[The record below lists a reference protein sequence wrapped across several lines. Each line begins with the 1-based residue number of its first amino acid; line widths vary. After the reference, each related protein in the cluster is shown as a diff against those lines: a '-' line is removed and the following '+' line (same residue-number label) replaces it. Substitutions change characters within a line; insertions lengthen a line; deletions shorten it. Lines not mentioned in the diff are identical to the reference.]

1 MKIKILAHTTYDHHV
16 LQDLH
21 GFEPDP
27 MGSAASSLAEAAGRA
42 CYQSWSRPNPA
53 TSTNEGYLANIIDHK
68 HLSTF
73 EHGTVTFLFTGISR
87 ALTHELVR
95 HRHFSFSQLSQRYCP
110 NTEGY
115 VVPPLYEGDEDWQA
129 QARVELEKVWAR
141 TSAAYETTVKLA
153 QDAGIPR
160 KQARE
165 AARAVLPNAT
175 ATQIVV
181 SGNHRSW
188 REFIQKRATV
198 HADAEIRELAV
209 EVYCQLASLEPNL
222 YQDASLTI
230 QDAGADNCVE
240 VVVWS

>member
-1 MKIKILAHTTYDHHV
+1 MKIEILAHTTYDPHV
-16 LQDLH
+16 FQDLH
-21 GFEPDP
+21 DFEPDP

-73 EHGTVTFLFTGISR
+73 EHGTVTFLFTGVSR

-95 HRHFSFSQLSQRYCP
+95 HRHFSYSQLSQRYCP

-115 VVPPLYEGDEDWQA
+115 VTPPLFEGNEEWQRE
-129 QARVELEKVWAR
+129 ARRVLDDLWEYAS
-141 TSAAYETTVKLA
+141 TAYDQLVAIAETRGVK
-153 QDAGIPR
+153 R

-165 AARAVLPNAT
+165 SARAVLPNMT
-175 ATQIVV
+175 GTQIVV

-209 EVYCQLASLEPNL
+209 EVFRQLSALEPNL
-222 YQDASLTI
+222 YQDGQIEIAYEHLTKP
-230 QDAGADNCVE
+230 E